1 MAGGFSY
8 PGIQNGNNTTPIGY
22 TGGDRNSV
30 VPFEGAFYVDNVGF
44 ELYTYKAGG
53 WHSIGGGVPANVYTQ
68 GGNAFPAT
76 AVLGNT
82 NGEELDLINNG
93 VTILKAKAYNAPAY
107 LISIGDTNSVLDGV
121 RLDITQDN
129 GFSMQGGN
137 LNMNNGDVANATN
150 LYGIPGADLIVRNGD
165 NTVSLNIG
173 VTGFDFNGAPLI
185 NMHDIDLG
193 GGPIHGV
200 TSIDNGGSAIT
211 VADTLN
217 TTDIDMVGATLHN
230 VGTIDNGGSSL
241 DIFALPDFHGNTLNG
256 VGQINNGG
264 SNILFAD
271 PIDAGGNS
279 IDNIN
284 QLNISGTNLTI
295 NASNTDFASNSI
307 IGVGQLT
314 FASGGTLEGLV
325 QPVSGTIVASRHF
338 QIITPSGSITIP
350 CL

>member
-82 NGEELDLINNG
+82 NGEELDIINNS
-93 VTILKAKAYNAPAY
+93 VTILKARAYNAPDY
-107 LISIGDTNSVLDGV
+107 LISIGDTNSALNGV

-137 LNMNNGDVANATN
+137 LNMNNGDVGNATN
-150 LYGIPGADLIVRNGD
+150 LYGIPGSDLIVRNGD

-173 VTGFDFNGAPLI
+173 SSGFDFNGGNLI
-185 NMHDIDLG
+185 NTG
-193 GGPIHGV
+193 
-200 TSIDNGGSAIT
+200 
-211 VADTLN
+211 
-217 TTDIDMVGATLHN
+217 DIDMGGATMHN
-230 VGTIDNGGSSL
+230 MSTIDNGGSSL
-241 DIFALPDFHGNTLNG
+241 DIFSVPDFHGNTLNG

-307 IGVGQLT
+307 QNVAEIDNCGPIIFIG
-314 FASGGTLEGLV
+314 GGFIQAIGPV
-325 QPVSGTIVASRHF
+325 VSGTVVAANHMT
-338 QIITPSGSITIP
+338 ITTQSGTITIP
-350 CL
+350 CV